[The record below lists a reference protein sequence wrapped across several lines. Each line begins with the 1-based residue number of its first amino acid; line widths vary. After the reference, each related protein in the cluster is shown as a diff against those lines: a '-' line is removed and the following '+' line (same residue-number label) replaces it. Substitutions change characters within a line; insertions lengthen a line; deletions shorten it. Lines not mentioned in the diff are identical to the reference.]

1 MAEERIRFMGTG
13 GEWLVG
19 RITRPSDGAPHAWA
33 LFAHCFTCSKSIAAA
48 TRISRALA
56 ERGFGVLRFDFTG
69 IGESAGDFADTNFSS
84 NIEDLLAAADW
95 MRSEARAPR
104 LLVGHSLGGTAALEA
119 AARIEECVA
128 VATIG
133 APARADHVEKLF
145 GPDRESIMQDGEATV
160 DLGGRPFNIKRQ
172 FIEDLRKHDMPRS
185 LRKLRR
191 AMLVMHSPQDEVVAI
206 DNASELFSHALHPKS
221 FVSLDGANHLL
232 TGTADSRYVAEVVA
246 AWASR
251 YLPEEDVSTAAAPQ
265 DAPQEEGRIFAHT
278 GMGAFRTE
286 LQVAGHA
293 LIADEPVSLGG
304 DGAGP
309 GPYDLLGAALAACTS
324 MTLQMYLARKKWPAE
339 AIDVTVR
346 HDRIHAADCA
356 DCGTREGKVD
366 RFRREVH
373 VTGALDE
380 AQRARLHEIADMC
393 PVHRTLESRV
403 QIETVTAH
411 SPAPAGPTNGD

>member
-1 MAEERIRFMGTG
+1 VEDKTMVEERIRFMGTG
-13 GEWLVG
+13 GQRLVG
-19 RITRPSDGAPHAWA
+19 RITRPPDGAPHAWA

-69 IGESAGDFADTNFSS
+69 IGESTGDFADTNFSS

-95 MRSEARAPR
+95 LRSEARAPR
-104 LLVGHSLGGTAALEA
+104 VLIGHSLGGTAALEA

-145 GPDRESIMQDGEATV
+145 GGDRDSIMRDGEATV

-172 FIEDLRKHDMPRS
+172 FIEDLRSHDMPRS

-191 AMLVMHSPQDEVVAI
+191 AMLVMHSPQDTVVSI
-206 DNASELFSHALHPKS
+206 DNAAELFSHALHPKS

-232 TGTADSRYVAEVVA
+232 SEKADARYVAEVIA

-251 YLPEEDVSTAAAPQ
+251 YLPAGDASTASAQQGAAP
-265 DAPQEEGRIFAHT
+265 AEGRISSHT
-278 GMGAFRTE
+278 SIEAFRSE
-286 LQVAGHA
+286 LQVAGHTM
-293 LIADEPVSLGG
+293 IADEPVAVGG
-304 DGAGP
+304 QGAGP
-309 GPYDLLGAALAACTS
+309 SPYDLLGAALAACTS
-324 MTLQMYLARKKWPAE
+324 MTLQMYLARKQWSAQY
-339 AIDVTVR
+339 IDVTVR
-346 HDRIHAADCA
+346 HDRVHAADCA
-356 DCGTREGKVD
+356 DCATRDGKVD
-366 RFRREVH
+366 RFRRGVR
-373 VTGALDE
+373 VTGKLDE
-380 AQRARLHEIADMC
+380 AQRARLHEIANKC

-403 QIETVTAH
+403 QIETELL
-411 SPAPAGPTNGD
+411 D